1 VTRSRTL
8 LILTLLTITLTVV
21 LWMLSPPHPEQSRL
35 GYTTSAF
42 ALQMVRDWPSLTIVL
57 ATPARAGYR
66 LHTLVDFLFI
76 ALYGALW
83 IGMTWRFAAGRR
95 LRWIVA
101 GLFALGMLC
110 DVLENFAILRVL
122 AIDRGFT
129 NEMARAIRNW
139 ALDKWLLLGWGWFG
153 LAIALLKHRLW
164 PLATGY
170 VFAFGIVVTAWLTEP
185 AMLQLVA
192 PALLVTLLAQSVYF
206 ARQRTTN
213 L

>member
-8 LILTLLTITLTVV
+8 LILTLLTITLAVI
-21 LWMLSPPHPEQSRL
+21 LWMLSPPHPEQARL
-35 GYTTSAF
+35 GYSSSTF
-42 ALQMVRDWPSLTIVL
+42 ALQMVRDWPTLTIVL

-66 LHTLVDFLFI
+66 LHTMVDFLFI
-76 ALYGALW
+76 AVYGSLW
-83 IGMTWRFAAGRR
+83 IGMTWRFSLRR
-95 LRWIVA
+95 WFRWIVV
-101 GLFALGMLC
+101 GLFALAMLC

-122 AIDRGFT
+122 AIERGFT

-139 ALDKWLLLGWGWFG
+139 ALDKWLLLGFGWFG
-153 LAIALLKHRLW
+153 LAVALLKHRLW

-170 VFAFGIVVTAWLTEP
+170 IFAFGIVVTAWLTEP

-192 PALLVTLLAQSVYF
+192 PTLLVVLVVQSVYF